1 MQRLKSPL
9 IIVSFHTQTS
19 RGCFRADGSDASSCF
34 QLLPAAS
41 SCFQLLPAAGPSAAC
56 MDLCLEARLAVVLAF
71 LARLCP
77 YYYQTHLQFQAT
89 QPHFAT
95 CSFASLHAARG
106 KVTDTELSMLR
117 SRMKLYVFQKRL
129 EEVRDIPCCVNCFAM
144 WILSAGGNVAKFL
157 AKGFPA
163 VDG

>member
-1 MQRLKSPL
+1 MFALQVFYGPVKGSCPL
-9 IIVSFHTQTS
+9 LHLPDAQIVLLDD
-19 RGCFRADGSDASSCF
+19 FRPDG
-34 QLLPAAS
+34 QLLDIAT
-41 SCFQLLPAAGPSAAC
+41 LLMWFEGGAITI
-56 MDLCLEARLAVVLAF
+56 ARPLN
-71 LARLCP
+71 C
-77 YYYQTHLQFQAT
+77 YQTHLQFQAT

-129 EEVRDIPCCVNCFAM
+129 EEVRDLPCCVNCFAM